1 MCLILQGTRFKVQV
15 LKPCIYQDLKGEA
28 QQIISTVVSIEN
40 FENQYLR
47 SVFHAYPSHVFR
59 FSFLTTLDIYKD
71 YFKGRLTWCN
81 LMQRFYASILWPK
94 TYALVHF
101 SLKKAAAFVCR
112 RVLWPRSFLIFIVW
126 MNWRT
131 LQLTS
136 ISSSCVSHVLG
147 SVHQL
152 VSPVLG
158 AVHWKERFL
167 LYYKYNCVLG

>member
-1 MCLILQGTRFKVQV
+1 MLDSCSIDNL
-15 LKPCIYQDLKGEA
+15 
-28 QQIISTVVSIEN
+28 SIEIY
-40 FENQYLR
+40 ENHFFKSDFTHICVYL
-47 SVFHAYPSHVFR
+47 FR
-59 FSFLTTLDIYKD
+59 LSFLKTLNIYKD

-158 AVHWKERFL
+158 AVHWKERL
-167 LYYKYNCVLG
+167 SLYYKSNCVLG